1 MTSKDVKKSIVPSF
15 MFLFILSRFV
25 VLYVKNNNTII
36 YTNKN
41 IIQFSPMN
49 QGNKK

>member
-25 VLYVKNNNTII
+25 VLYVKKIKI
-36 YTNKN
+36 
-41 IIQFSPMN
+41 
-49 QGNKK
+49 